1 MDFNQTVNT
10 EIPARANGTPLK
22 RKKYLFTASPKI
34 TRILSFVA
42 LGLAAL
48 FLLLTVIGTISSLN
62 RDFWDIPLFSMV
74 LNKSELNELEDGC
87 DEALD
92 AVEDAIKDDD
102 KDAIA
107 NLENDFDMNIK
118 QIKKTL
124 ENPSLLNLS
133 AIFVGLGEA
142 EESLAAGMIIAL
154 ILGFA
159 AFVLLF
165 AALATLFLKK
175 GLLITA
181 YIFAIPFHLLFTGSA
196 LLVISTI
203 VLVAFFVVL
212 TIVNKDYKT
221 YKKSFAQ

>member
-1 MDFNQTVNT
+1 MDFNQNVNT
-10 EIPARANGTPLK
+10 EIPAHANGKPLK

-74 LNKSELNELEDGC
+74 LSKSELNELEDGC

-107 NLENDFDMNIK
+107 NLENDFDMNVK

>member
-1 MDFNQTVNT
+1 MDFNQNVNT

-74 LNKSELNELEDGC
+74 LSKSELNELEDGC

-107 NLENDFDMNIK
+107 NLENDFDMNVK

>member
-1 MDFNQTVNT
+1 MLSC
-10 EIPARANGTPLK
+10 P
-22 RKKYLFTASPKI
+22 
-34 TRILSFVA
+34 TR
-42 LGLAAL
+42 
-48 FLLLTVIGTISSLN
+48 
-62 RDFWDIPLFSMV
+62 
-74 LNKSELNELEDGC
+74 
-87 DEALD
+87 
-92 AVEDAIKDDD
+92 
-102 KDAIA
+102 
-107 NLENDFDMNIK
+107 
-118 QIKKTL
+118 
-124 ENPSLLNLS
+124 S

-221 YKKSFAQ
+221 YKKSLAK

>member
-1 MDFNQTVNT
+1 MDFNQNVNT
-10 EIPARANGTPLK
+10 EIPARANGKPLK

-74 LNKSELNELEDGC
+74 LSKSQLNELEDGC

>member
-1 MDFNQTVNT
+1 MDFNQNVNT
-10 EIPARANGTPLK
+10 EIPARANGKPLK

-74 LNKSELNELEDGC
+74 LSKSELNELEDGC

-107 NLENDFDMNIK
+107 NLENDFDMNVK